1 MFFSVIV
8 GNVSV
13 MGGVVAR
20 SERFRVVRGGRRE
33 DPKQAFERLYRESY
47 PLVYNY
53 IFRRVLDR
61 TGAED
66 VTSEAFMR
74 AARYFDRFDPERAKF
89 STWVISIARNCLNDY
104 YERSRPTAPLESVSE
119 TTYAIE
125 DSNVENILDADL
137 AQKLLAVLDDD
148 DRELMF
154 MKFYE
159 GKRNSEIAAEL
170 GINASTVSS
179 RVARAIA
186 KMREVVA

>member
-1 MFFSVIV
+1 M
-8 GNVSV
+8 
-13 MGGVVAR
+13 MGGAVAR
-20 SERFRVVRGGRRE
+20 SERFRVVRGGRGE
-33 DPKQAFERLYRESY
+33 DPKQTFERLYRESY

-53 IFRRVLDR
+53 IFRKVLDR

-66 VTSEAFMR
+66 VTAEAFMR
-74 AARYFDRFDPERAKF
+74 AARYFDRFDPSRAKF

-104 YERSRPTAPLESVSE
+104 YERSRPTSPLESVPE
-119 TTYAIE
+119 TTYAFE
-125 DSNVENILDADL
+125 DNDVENILDADL

-154 MKFYE
+154 LKFYE